1 MASCCGKANSYSFSM
16 EGRRSGRVVHD
27 VYGTSDRADDSL
39 LLNLHNDDLTFTL
52 CKLSQSSAS
61 HQAEECQTRQCWSN
75 VKQDSVTYCIVCFLP
90 EKFSETYFK
99 VLFSC
104 NTRMWPGRHF
114 SQPKPSTAQLAAT
127 SPTSWRQSTFI
138 CSVQTDMKSIQDNI
152 TSHASASVR
161 LSFGTMVLSATA
173 HGRS

>member
-16 EGRRSGRVVHD
+16 EARRSGRVVHD

-52 CKLSQSSAS
+52 CKWSQSSAS
-61 HQAEECQTRQCWSN
+61 HQAEECQTRQLLIKCE
-75 VKQDSVTYCIVCFLP
+75 TRFCYCIVGFLP

-114 SQPKPSTAQLAAT
+114 FQPKPSTAQLAAT